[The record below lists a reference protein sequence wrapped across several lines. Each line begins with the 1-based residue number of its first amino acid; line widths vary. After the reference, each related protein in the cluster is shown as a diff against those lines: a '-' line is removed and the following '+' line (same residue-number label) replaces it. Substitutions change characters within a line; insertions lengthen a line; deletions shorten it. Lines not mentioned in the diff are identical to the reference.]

1 MAREVICT
9 MPSYE
14 KYCWEFGH
22 LTKNGKPRATA
33 EILYRFLSGD
43 ENFIE
48 SHTGLEDCE
57 IEKEILVY
65 CLKKHPQR
73 KKLWEN

>member
-1 MAREVICT
+1 MKGLVNT
-9 MPSYE
+9 ME
-14 KYCWEFGH
+14 KMTNVKAINYV
-22 LTKNGKPRATA
+22 LATA